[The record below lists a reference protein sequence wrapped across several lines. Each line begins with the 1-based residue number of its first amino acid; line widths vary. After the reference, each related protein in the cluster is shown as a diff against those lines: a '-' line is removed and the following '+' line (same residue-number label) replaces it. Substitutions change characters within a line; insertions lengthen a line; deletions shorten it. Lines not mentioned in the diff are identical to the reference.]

1 MSAGRRCKIARIV
14 RSRILARSRL
24 RRVTLTAT
32 SLLLMA
38 PVFVS
43 PVLKA
48 QSEATAE
55 DARVQKVYGQAKA
68 AEARGDLAA
77 AAVSYESL
85 WQLTPRHAPAYNNL
99 GSLYLRQR
107 EYKKAAAVL
116 EKGLKID
123 PEMSSASA
131 LLGMALYEMGDY
143 AAAGRNLES
152 ALRGN
157 PEDSNAELFL
167 ANDLIKLGDFERA
180 AEHLRRL
187 SQRQPENPEVW
198 YLLGKVHM
206 KLSEEALSK
215 LSALDPNSVWVH
227 EISGEVME
235 SMKNYDGNFVDPD
248 GIGIQSAE

>member
-1 MSAGRRCKIARIV
+1 
-14 RSRILARSRL
+14 
-24 RRVTLTAT
+24 
-32 SLLLMA
+32 
-38 PVFVS
+38 
-43 PVLKA
+43 
-48 QSEATAE
+48 
-55 DARVQKVYGQAKA
+55 
-68 AEARGDLAA
+68 
-77 AAVSYESL
+77 
-85 WQLTPRHAPAYNNL
+85 
-99 GSLYLRQR
+99 
-107 EYKKAAAVL
+107 
-116 EKGLKID
+116 
-123 PEMSSASA
+123 
-131 LLGMALYEMGDY
+131 YEMGDY

-235 SMKNYDGNFVDPD
+235 SLKTDRWARVKRRRAVD
-248 GIGIQSAE
+248 ATL